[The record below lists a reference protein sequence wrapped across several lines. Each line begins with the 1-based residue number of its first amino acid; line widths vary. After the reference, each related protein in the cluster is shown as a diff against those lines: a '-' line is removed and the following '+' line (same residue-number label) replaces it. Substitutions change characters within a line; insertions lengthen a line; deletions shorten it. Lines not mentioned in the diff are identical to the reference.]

1 MAMEAVQVGRSG
13 LRVSPL
19 CLGTMLFGTY
29 LDEAASATML
39 DEAAGLG
46 ISFLDLAD
54 RYPVP
59 PRAGHFGRT
68 EEIVGRWLRDH
79 RQEFVLATKFG
90 GRVGAGAN
98 DAGGSRKHVIEAC
111 EASLRRLGIDHI
123 DLYWMHMPDPG
134 TPIEETMEAVGQLQ
148 AAGKILYFGFSN
160 VNATQLSVALS
171 ESVGLRGAPR
181 PVAIQP
187 RYNLLAREPEEQLL
201 PLAVATGL
209 GVVPYNPLAGGML
222 GGQYRQGEP
231 LPAGSRFADE
241 YFEIDR
247 GHYLLDRAFPVVDG
261 LAGIAKREGLTPAQA
276 AVAWLLT
283 RPGVSSVILGASR
296 PRQLTQ
302 IVAGV
307 RRGLSLGALQQLDK
321 LSIPSG

>member
-1 MAMEAVQVGRSG
+1 
-13 LRVSPL
+13 
-19 CLGTMLFGTY
+19 MLFGTY
-29 LDEAASATML
+29 LDEAASAAML
-39 DEAAGLG
+39 DEALGLG

-59 PRAGHFGRT
+59 PRSEHFGRT
-68 EEIVGRWLRDH
+68 EEIVGRWLRDR
-79 RQEFVLATKFG
+79 RQEFVVATKFG

-98 DAGGSRKHVIEAC
+98 DVGGSRKHVIEAC

-123 DLYWMHMPDPG
+123 DLYWMHMPDLG
-134 TPIEETMEAVGQLQ
+134 TPIEETMEAVGHLQ

-160 VNATQLSVALS
+160 VNAAQLSVALS
-171 ESVGLRGAPR
+171 ESVELRCAPR

-187 RYNLLAREPEEQLL
+187 RYNLLARTPEAQLL
-201 PLAVATGL
+201 PLAMSSGL

-222 GGQYRQGEP
+222 GGQYRQGQP
-231 LPAGSRFADE
+231 LPPSSRFADE
-241 YFEIDR
+241 YFAIDR
-247 GHYLLDRAFPVVDG
+247 GHYLLDRAFPVVEG
-261 LAGIAKREGLTPAQA
+261 LADIARQEDLTPAQA

-296 PRQLTQ
+296 PGQLAQ

-307 RRGLSLGALQQLDK
+307 RRGLSPGALQRLDK
-321 LSIPSG
+321 LSDPSHWSP